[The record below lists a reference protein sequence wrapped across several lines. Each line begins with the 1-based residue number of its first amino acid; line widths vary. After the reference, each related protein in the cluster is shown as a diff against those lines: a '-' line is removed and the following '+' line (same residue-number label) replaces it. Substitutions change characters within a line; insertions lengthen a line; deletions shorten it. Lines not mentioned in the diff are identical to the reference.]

1 MKTRYTGTADRLLN
15 PAAQQ
20 EGSAFDLTKDEY
32 AFINLILREHASND
46 GRADGQATDANLMTD
61 LSDTEL
67 RSEFSN
73 QAQMLDAAMTL
84 IDASSFS
91 GQETLEQAALEC
103 LKLARALV
111 GQLMGQPGSNE
122 VPSVG

>member
-1 MKTRYTGTADRLLN
+1 
-15 PAAQQ
+15 
-20 EGSAFDLTKDEY
+20 
-32 AFINLILREHASND
+32 
-46 GRADGQATDANLMTD
+46 MTD

>member
-1 MKTRYTGTADRLLN
+1 MKTRYTGTANILLN
-15 PAAQQ
+15 PA
-20 EGSAFDLTKDEY
+20 EKPESSAYELSKDEY

-46 GRADGQATDANLMTD
+46 GTLDGQDVDANLLTES
-61 LSDTEL
+61 SDAQL
-67 RSEFSN
+67 RNEFSN
-73 QAQMLDAAMTL
+73 QARMLDAAMTL

-111 GQLMGQPGSNE
+111 GQLMGQPMSNE
-122 VPSVG
+122 APSAG

>member
-1 MKTRYTGTADRLLN
+1 MKTRYTGTANILLN
-15 PAAQQ
+15 PA
-20 EGSAFDLTKDEY
+20 EKPEISAYELSKDEY

-46 GRADGQATDANLMTD
+46 GILDGQDVDANLLTES
-61 LSDTEL
+61 SDAQL
-67 RSEFSN
+67 RNEFSN
-73 QAQMLDAAMTL
+73 QARMLDAAMTL

-111 GQLMGQPGSNE
+111 GQLMGQPMSNE
-122 VPSVG
+122 APSAG